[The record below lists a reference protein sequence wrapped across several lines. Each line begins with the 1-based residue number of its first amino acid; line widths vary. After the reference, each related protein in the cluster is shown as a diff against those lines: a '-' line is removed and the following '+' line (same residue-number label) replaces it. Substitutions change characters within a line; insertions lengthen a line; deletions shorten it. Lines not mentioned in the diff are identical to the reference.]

1 MAVTIKDIAK
11 RTGLSV
17 TTVSRALNDFDD
29 VNAETKELIRQ
40 TAAEMGYVPNSLAQ
54 RFQKRKTD
62 TIGLILP
69 TFGPRFSDPFF
80 SELLAGI
87 GNVAANRRYDLLVS
101 TRAPG
106 DEELLAYHQMVQGQR
121 VDGLVVV
128 RTRRQDERIDYL
140 RSVKFPFVAFGR
152 TEGEL
157 DFPYVDEDGM
167 FGMRSVADHLVN
179 LGHQRIACIASPPEL
194 MFSQYRLDGLRSRL
208 QELAAP
214 FDQTLMR
221 VGDLTQRSGYEQTME
236 LLDLPTP
243 PTAIVAFNDLMAFGA
258 MSAAQNRGL
267 VVGSDISIIGFDN
280 IPMAAHSHPPLTT
293 VDQPIY
299 QIGSRVCE
307 MLVKCVEGEALQEKQ
322 VLLQPELNIRE
333 SSGQVKIYQARKGG

>member
-11 RTGLSV
+11 RVGLSV
-17 TTVSRALNDFDD
+17 TTVSRALNNFDD

-40 TAAEMGYVPNSLAQ
+40 AASEMGYVPNSLAQ

-69 TFGPRFSDPFF
+69 TFGPRFSDPYF

-87 GNVAANRRYDLLVS
+87 GNKAANQGFDLLVS

-106 DEELLAYHQMVQGQR
+106 VEELQAYHQMVRGQR
-121 VDGLVVV
+121 IDGLVVV
-128 RTRRQDERIDYL
+128 RTRKQDERIEYL
-140 RSVKFPFVAFGR
+140 RSVAFPFVAFGR
-152 TEGEL
+152 IEGEL
-157 DFPYVDEDGM
+157 DFPFVDEDGEY
-167 FGMRSVADHLVN
+167 GLRLIADHLVN
-179 LGHQRIACIASPPEL
+179 LGHRRIACIASPPEL
-194 MFSQYRLDGLRSRL
+194 MFSQYRLDGLRSRME
-208 QELAAP
+208 ELNVP
-214 FDQTLMR
+214 LDLTLIR
-221 VGDLTQRSGYEQTME
+221 IGDLTQRSGYEQAME
-236 LLDLPTP
+236 LLSLPSP

-267 VVGSDISIIGFDN
+267 VVGSDISITGFDN

-299 QIGSRVCE
+299 QIGSMLCE
-307 MLVKCVEGEALQEKQ
+307 MLVKYVNGEALEQNQ
-322 VLLQPELNIRE
+322 VLLQPELNIRQ
-333 SSGQVKIYQARKGG
+333 SSGTAIA

>member
-1 MAVTIKDIAK
+1 MAITIKDIAK
-11 RTGLSV
+11 RVGLSV

-29 VNAETKELIRQ
+29 VSAETKELIRR

-87 GNVAANRRYDLLVS
+87 GNKAANQGYDLLVS
-101 TRAPG
+101 TRSPG
-106 DEELLAYHQMVQGQR
+106 DEELLAYRHMVQGHR
-121 VDGLVVV
+121 VDGLVIV
-128 RTRRQDERIDYL
+128 RTRKQDERIDYL
-140 RSVKFPFVAFGR
+140 RSVEFPFVAFGR

-157 DFPYVDEDGM
+157 DYPFVDEDGESG
-167 FGMRSVADHLVN
+167 FKLVVDHLVN
-179 LGHQRIACIASPPEL
+179 LGHRRIACIASPPEL
-194 MFSQYRLDGLRSRL
+194 MFSQYRRDGLRSRL
-208 QELAAP
+208 QELNAP
-214 FDQTLMR
+214 LDPTLVR
-221 VGDLTQRSGYEQTME
+221 VGDLTQRSGYEQAME
-236 LLDLPTP
+236 LLNLSSP

-267 VVGSDISIIGFDN
+267 VVGSDVSITGFDN
-280 IPMAAHSHPPLTT
+280 TPMADHSHPALTT

-299 QIGSRVCE
+299 QIGSMVCE
-307 MLVKCVEGEALQEKQ
+307 MLIHLIQGEPLEEEYI
-322 VLLQPELNIRE
+322 LLKPELIVRQ
-333 SSGQVKIYQARKGG
+333 SSGLSPTQ

>member
-11 RTGLSV
+11 RVGLSV
-17 TTVSRALNDFDD
+17 TTVSRALNDYDD
-29 VNAETKELIRQ
+29 VSVETKELIRR
-40 TAAEMGYVPNSLAQ
+40 TAEEMGYVPNTLAQ

-87 GNVAANRRYDLLVS
+87 GNKAANQGYDLLVS

-106 DEELLAYHQMVQGQR
+106 DEELLAYRQIVQGIR

-128 RTRRQDERIDYL
+128 RTRKNDERIEYL
-140 RSVKFPFVAFGR
+140 RSVQFPFVAFGR
-152 TEGEL
+152 IAGQL
-157 DFPYVDEDGM
+157 DFPFVDEDGVSG
-167 FGMRSVADHLVN
+167 FRLVAEHIIN
-179 LGHQRIACIASPPEL
+179 LGHRRIACIASPPDL
-194 MFSQYRLDGLRSRL
+194 MFSQYRLEGLRSRL
-208 QELAAP
+208 RELSAP
-214 FDQTLMR
+214 LDPDLVR
-221 VGDLTQRSGYEQTME
+221 VGDLTQRSGYEQAME
-236 LLDLPTP
+236 LFDLPNP

-267 VVGSDISIIGFDN
+267 VVGSDISITGFDN
-280 IPMAAHSHPPLTT
+280 TPMASHSHPPLTT

-299 QIGSRVCE
+299 QIGSMVCE
-307 MLVKCVEGEALQEKQ
+307 MLIKCIKGEDLEQRQ

-333 SSGQVKIYQARKGG
+333 SSGQVKL

>member
-11 RTGLSV
+11 RVGLSV

-29 VNAETKELIRQ
+29 VSVETKELIRR

-87 GNVAANRRYDLLVS
+87 GNKAANQGYDLLVS

-106 DEELLAYHQMVQGQR
+106 DEELLAYHQIVQGHR

-128 RTRRQDERIDYL
+128 RTRKNDERIEFL
-140 RSVKFPFVAFGR
+140 RSVQFPFVAFGR
-152 TEGEL
+152 VEGEL
-157 DFPYVDEDGM
+157 DFPFVDEDGTS
-167 FGMRSVADHLVN
+167 GMRLVAEHLIS
-179 LGHQRIACIASPPEL
+179 LGHRRIACIASPPE
-194 MFSQYRLDGLRSRL
+194 MTFSQYRLDGLRSRL
-208 QELAAP
+208 QELNAP
-214 FDQTLMR
+214 LDSTLIR
-221 VGDLTQRSGYEQTME
+221 VGDLTQRSGHEQATE
-236 LLDLPTP
+236 LLKLPEP

-258 MSAAQNRGL
+258 MSASQDRGL
-267 VVGSDISIIGFDN
+267 AVGSDISITGFDN
-280 IPMAAHSHPPLTT
+280 IPMSAHSHPSLTT
-293 VDQPIY
+293 IDQPIY
-299 QIGSRVCE
+299 QIGSMVCE
-307 MLVKCVEGEALQEKQ
+307 MLVQCVRGETLEQKQ
-322 VLLQPELNIRE
+322 VLLQPELNIRG
-333 SSGQVKIYQARKGG
+333 SSGKAKT

>member
-11 RTGLSV
+11 RVGLSV

-29 VNAETKELIRQ
+29 VNAETKELIRH

-80 SELLAGI
+80 SEFLAGI
-87 GNVAANRRYDLLVS
+87 GNRAANRGYDLLVS
-101 TRAPG
+101 TRSPG
-106 DEELLAYHQMVQGQR
+106 DEELMAYRQMVQGHR
-121 VDGLVVV
+121 IDGLVIV
-128 RTRRQDERIDYL
+128 RTRKQDERIDYL
-140 RSVKFPFVAFGR
+140 RSVEFPFVAFGR

-157 DFPYVDEDGM
+157 DYPFVDEDGESG
-167 FGMRSVADHLVN
+167 FRLVADHLVN

-194 MFSQYRLDGLRSRL
+194 MFSHYRLEGLRSRL
-208 QELAAP
+208 QELNTP
-214 FDQTLMR
+214 LDPSLIR
-221 VGDLTQRSGYEQTME
+221 VGDLTQRSGYEQAME
-236 LLDLPTP
+236 LLNLPSP
-243 PTAIVAFNDLMAFGA
+243 PTAIVAFNDLMAFGV

-267 VVGSDISIIGFDN
+267 VVGTDVSITGFDN
-280 IPMAAHSHPPLTT
+280 IPMADHSHPPLTT

-299 QIGSRVCE
+299 QIGSMVCE
-307 MLVKCVEGEALQEKQ
+307 MLVHLIRGEMLEEEYI
-322 VLLQPELNIRE
+322 LLKPELIVRQ
-333 SSGQVKIYQARKGG
+333 SSGLSPK

>member
-11 RTGLSV
+11 RVGLSV

-29 VNAETKELIRQ
+29 VSAETKELIRR

-87 GNVAANRRYDLLVS
+87 GNVAANRGYDLLVS

-106 DEELLAYHQMVQGQR
+106 DEELQTYRQMVQGHR

-128 RTRRQDERIDYL
+128 RTRRQDERIEYL
-140 RSVKFPFVAFGR
+140 RSVEFPFVAFGR
-152 TEGEL
+152 AEGEL
-157 DFPYVDEDGM
+157 DFPYVDEDGLT
-167 FGMRSVADHLVN
+167 GMKLVADHLVD
-179 LGHQRIACIASPPEL
+179 LGHQRIACIASPPDL
-194 MFSQYRLDGLRSRL
+194 MFSQYRLDGLRSRM
-208 QELAAP
+208 QECNVPL
-214 FDQTLMR
+214 DSDLIR
-221 VGDLTQRSGYEQTME
+221 VGDLTQRSGYEQATE
-236 LLDLPTP
+236 LLALPSP

-267 VVGSDISIIGFDN
+267 IVGLDVSIAGFDN

-299 QIGSRVCE
+299 QIGSMVCE
-307 MLVKCVEGEALQEKQ
+307 MLVKCVKNVVLQQTQ
-322 VLLQPELNIRE
+322 VLLQPELIVRE
-333 SSGQVKIYQARKGG
+333 SSGEVKT

>member
-11 RTGLSV
+11 RVGLSV

-29 VNAETKELIRQ
+29 VNAETKDLIRR

-87 GNVAANRRYDLLVS
+87 GNKAADQGYDLLVS

-106 DEELLAYHQMVQGQR
+106 DEELLAYRQTVQGNR

-128 RTRRQDERIDYL
+128 RTRKEDERIEYL

-157 DFPYVDEDGM
+157 DFPFVDENGTS
-167 FGMRSVADHLVN
+167 GLRLVADHLVN
-179 LGHQRIACIASPPEL
+179 LGHRRIACIASPPDL
-194 MFSQYRLDGLRSRL
+194 MFSQYRLEGLHSRL
-208 QELAAP
+208 QELNFP
-214 FDQTLMR
+214 LDPTLIR
-221 VGDLTQRSGYEQTME
+221 VGDLTQRSGHEHAMD
-236 LLDLPTP
+236 LLDLPNP
-243 PTAIVAFNDLMAFGA
+243 PTAIIAFNDLMAFGA
-258 MSAAQNRGL
+258 MSAAQKRGL
-267 VVGSDISIIGFDN
+267 VVGSDVSITGFDN
-280 IPMAAHSHPPLTT
+280 IPMADHSHPPLTT

-299 QIGSRVCE
+299 QIGSMVCE
-307 MLVKCVEGEALQEKQ
+307 MLVHLIQGESVEGEHI
-322 VLLQPELNIRE
+322 LLNPELLVRQ
-333 SSGQVKIYQARKGG
+333 SSGLAPTR

>member
-1 MAVTIKDIAK
+1 MAVTIKDVAK
-11 RTGLSV
+11 RVGLSV

-29 VNAETKELIRQ
+29 VRAETKELIRR
-40 TAAEMGYVPNSLAQ
+40 TATEMGYVPNTLAQ

-87 GNVAANRRYDLLVS
+87 GNKAANQGYDLLVS
-101 TRAPG
+101 TRPPG
-106 DEELLAYHQMVQGQR
+106 EEELLAYRHMVQGYR

-128 RTRRQDERIDYL
+128 RTRKQDERIEYL

-157 DFPYVDEDGM
+157 DFPFVDEDGIA
-167 FGMRSVADHLVN
+167 GMRLVADHLVN
-179 LGHQRIACIASPPEL
+179 LGHKRVACISSPPEL
-194 MFSQYRLDGLRSRL
+194 MFTQFRFDGLQSRL
-208 QELAAP
+208 QEHNTPLDPA
-214 FDQTLMR
+214 LIC
-221 VGDLTQRSGYEQTME
+221 VGDLTQRSGYDQALE
-236 LLDLPTP
+236 LIHLPTP

-258 MSAAQNRGL
+258 MSAAQNSGL
-267 VVGSDISIIGFDN
+267 VVGRDISIVGFDN
-280 IPMAAHSHPPLTT
+280 TPMASHSHPPLTT

-299 QIGSRVCE
+299 QIGSTVCE
-307 MLVKCVEGEALQEKQ
+307 MLGHLIQGEPLKEEYI
-322 VLLQPELNIRE
+322 LLKPELIARK
-333 SSGQVKIYQARKGG
+333 SSGTPSIQ

>member
-11 RTGLSV
+11 RVGLSV

-29 VNAETKELIRQ
+29 VSVETKELIRR
-40 TAAEMGYVPNSLAQ
+40 TAAEMGYVPNFLAQ

-80 SELLAGI
+80 SELLAGV
-87 GNVAANRRYDLLVS
+87 GNIAANQGYDLLVS

-106 DEELLAYHQMVQGQR
+106 DEELIAYRQMVQGHR

-128 RTRRQDERIDYL
+128 RTRRQDERIEYL
-140 RSVKFPFVAFGR
+140 RSVGFPFVAFGR

-157 DFPYVDEDGM
+157 DFPYVDEDGTS
-167 FGMRSVADHLVN
+167 GMRSVADHLVD
-179 LGHQRIACIASPPEL
+179 LGHRRIACIASPAEL

-208 QELAAP
+208 QERNVTL
-214 FDQTLMR
+214 DQLSIR
-221 VGDLTQRSGYEQTME
+221 VGDLTQRSGYEQAMQ
-236 LLDLPTP
+236 LLDLPSP

-267 VVGSDISIIGFDN
+267 IVGSDISITGFDN
-280 IPMAAHSHPPLTT
+280 TPMADHSHPPLTT

-299 QIGSRVCE
+299 QIGNMVCE
-307 MLVKCVEGEALQEKQ
+307 MLVKCVKDETLEEKQ
-322 VLLQPELNIRE
+322 VLLQPELNIRA
-333 SSGQVKIYQARKGG
+333 SSGKFINQ

>member
-1 MAVTIKDIAK
+1 MTITIKDIAK
-11 RTGLSV
+11 KVGLSV

-29 VNAETKELIRQ
+29 VSVETKDLIQ
-40 TAAEMGYVPNSLAQ
+40 KTAAEMGYVPNSLAQ

-87 GNVAANRRYDLLVS
+87 GNKAADHGYDLLVS
-101 TRAPG
+101 TRPPG
-106 DEELLAYHQMVQGQR
+106 EAELLAYQQMVQSRR

-128 RTRRQDERIDYL
+128 RTRRQDDRIDYL
-140 RSVKFPFVAFGR
+140 RSVQFPFVAFGR

-157 DFPYVDEDGM
+157 FFPFVDEDGAH
-167 FGMRSVADHLVN
+167 GMLLVADHLIS
-179 LGHQRIACIASPPEL
+179 LGHKRIACIASPPDL
-194 MFSQYRLDGLRSRL
+194 MFSQYRLDGLVLRL
-208 QELAAP
+208 KELNTP
-214 FDQTLMR
+214 LDPDLIC
-221 VGDLTQRSGYEQTME
+221 VGNLTQRSGYEQAME
-236 LLDLPTP
+236 LLKLPDP

-258 MSAAQNRGL
+258 MSAAQNKGL
-267 VVGSDISIIGFDN
+267 VVGSDISITGFDN
-280 IPMAAHSHPPLTT
+280 TPMAAHSHPQLTT

-299 QIGSRVCE
+299 QIGNMVCE
-307 MLVKCVEGEALQEKQ
+307 MLVKCVKGEVLEQRQ

-333 SSGQVKIYQARKGG
+333 SSGPVKI

>member
-11 RTGLSV
+11 QVGLSV

-29 VNAETKELIRQ
+29 VNAETKELIRR
-40 TAAEMGYVPNSLAQ
+40 TAAEMGYVPNSMAQ

-87 GNVAANRRYDLLVS
+87 GNKAANQGYDLLVS

-106 DEELLAYHQMVQGQR
+106 DEELLAYRQIVQGNR

-128 RTRRQDERIDYL
+128 RTRKNDERIEYL
-140 RSVKFPFVAFGR
+140 RSVEFPFVAFGR
-152 TEGEL
+152 IEGEL
-157 DFPYVDEDGM
+157 DFSFVDENGIT
-167 FGMRSVADHLVN
+167 GMRLVADHLVN
-179 LGHQRIACIASPPEL
+179 LSHKRIACIASPLEL
-194 MFSQYRLDGLRSRL
+194 MFSQYRLDGLQSRL
-208 QELAAP
+208 QDLNTPLDPA
-214 FDQTLMR
+214 LIR
-221 VGDLTQRSGYEQTME
+221 VGDLTQRSGYEQAME
-236 LLDLPTP
+236 LLNLPSP

-267 VVGSDISIIGFDN
+267 VVGSDISVIGFDN
-280 IPMAAHSHPPLTT
+280 IPMADHSHPPLTT

-299 QIGSRVCE
+299 QIGSMVCE
-307 MLVKCVEGEALQEKQ
+307 MLVHLIKGEPFEEEHI
-322 VLLQPELNIRE
+322 LLNPELIVRQ
-333 SSGQVKIYQARKGG
+333 SSGFSPTQ

>member
-1 MAVTIKDIAK
+1 MSVTIKDIA
-11 RTGLSV
+11 RRVGLSV

-29 VNAETKELIRQ
+29 VNTETKELIRK
-40 TAAEMGYVPNSLAQ
+40 TAGEMGYVPNLMAQ
-54 RFQKRKTD
+54 RFQKSKTD

-87 GNVAANRRYDLLVS
+87 GNIAANRGYDLLVS

-106 DEELLAYHQMVQGQR
+106 DEELLAYHQMVQGRR

-128 RTRRQDERIDYL
+128 RTRQQDDRIEYL

-157 DFPYVDEDGM
+157 DFPFVDEDGT
-167 FGMRSVADHLVN
+167 FGMKLVADHLVN
-179 LGHQRIACIASPPEL
+179 LGHRRIACIASPPDL
-194 MFSQYRLDGLRSRL
+194 MFTQYRLNGLRTRL
-208 QELAAP
+208 QERNAP
-214 FDQTLMR
+214 LGPAMVCT
-221 VGDLTQRSGYEQTME
+221 GDLTQRSGYEHGSD
-236 LLDLPTP
+236 LLNLPAP

-258 MSAAQNRGL
+258 MSAAQKRGL
-267 VVGSDISIIGFDN
+267 VVGTDVSITGFDN

-299 QIGSRVCE
+299 QIGSMVCE
-307 MLVKCVEGEALQEKQ
+307 MLVKCVSGEALEQRD

-333 SSGQVKIYQARKGG
+333 SSGQIKP

>member
-11 RTGLSV
+11 QVGLSV
-17 TTVSRALNDFDD
+17 TTVSRALNDFND

-87 GNVAANRRYDLLVS
+87 GNKAADQGYDLLVS
-101 TRAPG
+101 TRPPG
-106 DEELLAYHQMVQGQR
+106 EDELLAYRQIVQGHR

-128 RTRRQDERIDYL
+128 RTRKNDERIEYL
-140 RSVKFPFVAFGR
+140 RSVSFPFVAFGR
-152 TEGEL
+152 TEREL
-157 DFPYVDEDGM
+157 DFPFVDEDGIS
-167 FGMRSVADHLVN
+167 GMRLIADHLVN
-179 LGHQRIACIASPPEL
+179 LRHKRIACIASPPEL
-194 MFSQYRLDGLRSRL
+194 MFSQYRLDGLQSRL
-208 QELAAP
+208 QELNTP
-214 FDQTLMR
+214 LNPGLIL
-221 VGDLTQRSGYEQTME
+221 VGDLTQRSGYEQAIE
-236 LLDLPTP
+236 LLNLPNS

-267 VVGSDISIIGFDN
+267 VVGSDISITGFDN
-280 IPMAAHSHPPLTT
+280 IPMASHSHPTLTT

-299 QIGSRVCE
+299 QIGNKVCE
-307 MLVKCVEGEALQEKQ
+307 MLVHLIQGEPLEEGST
-322 VLLQPELNIRE
+322 LLKPELIERQ
-333 SSGQVKIYQARKGG
+333 SSGLLSTQ

>member
-1 MAVTIKDIAK
+1 MAVTIKDIA
-11 RTGLSV
+11 RRVGLSV

-29 VNAETKELIRQ
+29 VNVETKELIRR

-87 GNVAANRRYDLLVS
+87 GNKAASQGYDLLVS
-101 TRAPG
+101 TRPPG
-106 DEELLAYHQMVQGQR
+106 EDELLAYRQMVQGHR
-121 VDGLVVV
+121 VDGLIVV
-128 RTRRQDERIDYL
+128 RTRCQDERIEYL
-140 RSVKFPFVAFGR
+140 RSVQFPFVVFGR

-157 DFPYVDEDGM
+157 DFPFVDEDGAS
-167 FGMRSVADHLVN
+167 GMRLVADHLVS
-179 LGHQRIACIASPPEL
+179 LGHRRIACIASPPEL

-208 QELAAP
+208 QELNAP
-214 FDQTLMR
+214 FEPTLVR
-221 VGDLTQRSGYEQTME
+221 VGDLTQRSGYEQAAE
-236 LLDLPTP
+236 LLNLPDP

-258 MSAAQNRGL
+258 MSAAQNLGL
-267 VVGSDISIIGFDN
+267 VVGADVSITGFDN
-280 IPMAAHSHPPLTT
+280 IPMAVHSHPSLTT

-299 QIGSRVCE
+299 QIGSMVCE
-307 MLVKCVEGEALQEKQ
+307 MLAKSVKGEALEQKQ
-322 VLLQPELNIRE
+322 ALLQPELNIRE
-333 SSGQVKIYQARKGG
+333 SSGQVKV

>member
-1 MAVTIKDIAK
+1 MSVTIKDIAK
-11 RTGLSV
+11 RVGLSV
-17 TTVSRALNDFDD
+17 TTVSRALNDYDD
-29 VNAETKELIRQ
+29 VSAETKERIRQ
-40 TAAEMGYVPNSLAQ
+40 TAEEMGYVPNSLAQ

-87 GNVAANRRYDLLVS
+87 GNKAANQGYDLLVS
-101 TRAPG
+101 TRPPG
-106 DEELLAYHQMVQGQR
+106 NEELLAYRQIVQGSR

-128 RTRRQDERIDYL
+128 RTRKNDERIEYL
-140 RSVKFPFVAFGR
+140 RSVQFPFVAFGR

-157 DFPYVDEDGM
+157 DFPFADEDGEAG
-167 FGMRSVADHLVN
+167 FRLVADHLIN
-179 LGHQRIACIASPPEL
+179 LGHRRIACIASPPDL
-194 MFSQYRLDGLRSRL
+194 MFSQFRLEGLRSRL
-208 QELAAP
+208 QELNFP
-214 FDQTLMR
+214 LDPDLIR
-221 VGDLTQRSGYEQTME
+221 IGDLTQRSGYEQAAD
-236 LLDLPTP
+236 LLNLGNP

-267 VVGSDISIIGFDN
+267 VVGSDVSVTGFDN
-280 IPMAAHSHPPLTT
+280 IPMASHSHPPLTT

-299 QIGSRVCE
+299 QIGSMVCE
-307 MLVKCVEGEALQEKQ
+307 MLIKCIKGDAFELRQ

-333 SSGQVKIYQARKGG
+333 SSGKVKS

>member
-1 MAVTIKDIAK
+1 
-11 RTGLSV
+11 
-17 TTVSRALNDFDD
+17 LNDFDD
-29 VNAETKELIRQ
+29 VSAETKELIRR

-87 GNVAANRRYDLLVS
+87 GNVAANRGYDLLVS

-106 DEELLAYHQMVQGQR
+106 DEELQTYRQMVQGHR

-128 RTRRQDERIDYL
+128 RTRRQDERIEYL
-140 RSVKFPFVAFGR
+140 RSVEFPFVAFGR
-152 TEGEL
+152 AEGEL
-157 DFPYVDEDGM
+157 DFPYVDEDGLT
-167 FGMRSVADHLVN
+167 GMKLVADHLVD
-179 LGHQRIACIASPPEL
+179 LGHQRIACIASPPDL
-194 MFSQYRLDGLRSRL
+194 MFSQYRLDGLRSRM
-208 QELAAP
+208 QECNVPL
-214 FDQTLMR
+214 DSDLIR
-221 VGDLTQRSGYEQTME
+221 VGDLTQRSGYEQATE
-236 LLDLPTP
+236 LLALPSP

-267 VVGSDISIIGFDN
+267 IVGLDVSIAGFDN

-299 QIGSRVCE
+299 QIGSMVCE
-307 MLVKCVEGEALQEKQ
+307 MLVKCVKNVVLQQTQ
-322 VLLQPELNIRE
+322 VLLQPELIVRE
-333 SSGQVKIYQARKGG
+333 SSGEVKT

>member
-11 RTGLSV
+11 RVGLSV

-29 VNAETKELIRQ
+29 VSAETKELIRR

-69 TFGPRFSDPFF
+69 TFGPRFSDPYF

-87 GNVAANRRYDLLVS
+87 GNKAANQGYDLLVS

-106 DEELLAYHQMVQGQR
+106 DEELSAYRQMVQGHR

-140 RSVKFPFVAFGR
+140 HSVKFPFVAFGR
-152 TEGEL
+152 IEGEL
-157 DFPYVDEDGM
+157 DFPFVDEDGAS
-167 FGMRSVADHLVN
+167 GMRLVADHLVS

-194 MFSQYRLDGLRSRL
+194 MFTHYRLDGLSSRL
-208 QELAAP
+208 QERNLSLDP
-214 FDQTLMR
+214 DLVR
-221 VGDLTQRSGYEQTME
+221 RGDLTQRSGYEQATE
-236 LLDLPTP
+236 LLKLPNP

-258 MSAAQNRGL
+258 MSAAQDLGFI
-267 VVGSDISIIGFDN
+267 VGSDVSITGFDN
-280 IPMAAHSHPPLTT
+280 IPMAAHSHPSLTT

-299 QIGSRVCE
+299 QVGSMVCE
-307 MLVKCVEGEALQEKQ
+307 MLIKCVKGEALEQKQ

-333 SSGQVKIYQARKGG
+333 SSGEIKI